1 MRRNLPTRQ
10 MYHLKR
16 RTVTKTNEGSP
27 VETWGEPVDIDATI
41 WSASGQIQ
49 ASMYGEHLS
58 YIKNMEYEGPEVIKE
73 HDGICVYVSPD
84 EEPDYIVKSVNTD
97 YSPKLFTLERRV
109 AYGTR

>member
-1 MRRNLPTRQ
+1 MRRNLPTRKV
-10 MYHLKR
+10 YHLKR

-27 VETWGEPVDIDATI
+27 VETWGEPIGIDATI
-41 WSASGQIQ
+41 WAASGQIQ
-49 ASMYGEHLS
+49 ASMYGEHLA

-73 HDGICVYVSPD
+73 HDGICVDVSPD

-109 AYGTR
+109 AYGGK

>member
-1 MRRNLPTRQ
+1 

-27 VETWGEPVDIDATI
+27 VETWGEPVGIDATI
-41 WSASGQIQ
+41 WSASGQVQ

-58 YIKNMEYEGPEVIKE
+58 YMKNMEYEGKEVIKE
-73 HDGICVYVSPD
+73 NDGVCVFVSPD
-84 EEPDYIVKSVNTD
+84 EDPDYIVKSVNND

-109 AYGTR
+109 AYGGK